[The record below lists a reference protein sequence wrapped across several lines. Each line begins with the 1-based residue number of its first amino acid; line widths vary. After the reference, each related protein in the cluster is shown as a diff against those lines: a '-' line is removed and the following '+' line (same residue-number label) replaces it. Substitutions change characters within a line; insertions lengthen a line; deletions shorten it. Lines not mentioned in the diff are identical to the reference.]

1 MEIFSKET
9 LLLNVLNGLTEKL
22 NFKSSDLVFLNY
34 DFSNEKIADLMNVLS
49 EKQIKRINISRT
61 EFEKIVS
68 SIKLDLKA
76 VHSICQLLIDC
87 FISEERSLAVFDDK
101 ARDS

>member
-1 MEIFSKET
+1 MN
-9 LLLNVLNGLTEKL
+9 L
-22 NFKSSDLVFLNY
+22 SSWKTN
-34 DFSNEKIADLMNVLS
+34 
-49 EKQIKRINISRT
+49 QPINIKPT
-61 EFEKIVS
+61 KFQKIIS
-68 SIKLDLKA
+68 SYQPDLKA